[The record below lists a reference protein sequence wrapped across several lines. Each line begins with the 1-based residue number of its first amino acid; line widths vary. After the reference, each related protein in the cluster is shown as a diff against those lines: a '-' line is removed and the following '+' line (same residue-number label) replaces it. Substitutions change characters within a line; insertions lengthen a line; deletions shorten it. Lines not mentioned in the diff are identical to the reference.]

1 MPEKIISD
9 KDKIGSST
17 LQAISNANKFNRW
30 MYENIRPYIKGNVL
44 EIGSGIGNISEYLL
58 NEHKATL
65 SDINP
70 DYCHYLQNRF
80 KGNVSLE
87 GIMGIDL
94 VDTEFDIKYAG
105 ITKKYGTVVLLNVI
119 EHIKEHDK
127 ALINIQKLLSSGG
140 RLIMLAPS
148 YEALYCKIDKGLG
161 HYRRYTKDTM
171 QLLLENNGFNVVHSQ
186 YFNFT
191 GILGWYVF
199 GKLLGKEK
207 IGNGEMKVYETLVP
221 IIKIIDQLTN
231 RVAGL
236 SIIQVGIK
244 QE

>member
-44 EIGSGIGNISEYLL
+44 EIGSGIGNISEFLL
-58 NEHKATL
+58 SEHKVTL

-94 VDTEFDIKYAG
+94 VDTEFDLKYAG

-127 ALINIQKLLSSGG
+127 ALVNIQKLLSPGG

-161 HYRRYTKDTM
+161 HYRRYTKSTM
-171 QLLLENNGFNVVHSQ
+171 QQLLENNGFNVVHSQ

-207 IGNGEMKVYETLVP
+207 IGNGEMKIYETLVP
-221 IIKIIDQLTN
+221 LIKIVDRFTN

-244 QE
+244 QA